1 MKLKKIQERMCM
13 FPIAVIKLIHFQTNV
28 FFFQTEKKQ
37 FIIWRSFESGV
48 IKT

>member
-13 FPIAVIKLIHFQTNV
+13 FPIAVIKLIHFKTNGL
-28 FFFQTEKKQ
+28 FSKLKRNQ
-37 FIIWRSFESGV
+37 FIIWRSFGSGV